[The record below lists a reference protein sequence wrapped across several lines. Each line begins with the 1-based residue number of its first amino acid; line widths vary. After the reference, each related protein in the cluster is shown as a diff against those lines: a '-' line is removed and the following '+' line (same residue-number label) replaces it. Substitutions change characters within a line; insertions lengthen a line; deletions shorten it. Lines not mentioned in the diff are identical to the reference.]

1 VVEAREANRPKTGY
15 GAWSAERLDRRMRE
29 ETPRLG
35 LWIDSSG
42 QTPEQTAEEILERAW
57 EEAAVD

>member
-1 VVEAREANRPKTGY
+1 
-15 GAWSAERLDRRMRE
+15 MRE

-42 QTPEQTAEEILERAW
+42 QTPEQTVEEILERAW

>member
-1 VVEAREANRPKTGY
+1 
-15 GAWSAERLDRRMRE
+15 MRE

-42 QTPEQTAEEILERAW
+42 QTPEQTVEGILERAW
-57 EEAAVD
+57 DEAAVD